1 MVEIG
6 TWLSLVATAFGIIG
20 AMAGAISW
28 LSKKSEDRMG
38 RAIKDALTPLTNQ
51 ISNLNNNL
59 NESKEDRKNIHLEL
73 EEHDDCIKNHDK
85 RITVLEDI
93 DRRKK

>member
-6 TWLSLVATAFGIIG
+6 TWLSLVATSFGIIG

-38 RAIKDALTPLTNQ
+38 RAIKDALINQ
-51 ISNLNNNL
+51 
-59 NESKEDRKNIHLEL
+59 NENK
-73 EEHDDCIKNHDK
+73 
-85 RITVLEDI
+85 
-93 DRRKK
+93 